1 MISKEERIKLY
12 NKCLEK
18 WGYIPQL
25 DQGIEEMAEL
35 TIAINKVKRKRLGEF
50 QNNPAIEDNF
60 IEEVVDVFFCI
71 EQFIDWIGEDKFY
84 AKMETKIEKLKKTLN
99 S

>member
-12 NKCLEK
+12 NQCLEK

-35 TIAINKVKRKRLGEF
+35 TIAINKIKRKRLGEF
-50 QNNPAIEDNF
+50 HNNP
-60 IEEVVDVFFCI
+60 
-71 EQFIDWIGEDKFY
+71 
-84 AKMETKIEKLKKTLN
+84 KI
-99 S
+99 